1 MFFKQSTHPSPL
13 AVHNGC
19 AVVESSILLCFIC
32 TACFGFYFRVHATA
46 FKSVTEM
53 VRESE
58 IRKAD
63 PGKVIMKETKHS

>member
-1 MFFKQSTHPSPL
+1 
-13 AVHNGC
+13 VH
-19 AVVESSILLCFIC
+19 
-32 TACFGFYFRVHATA
+32 TTA

>member
-1 MFFKQSTHPSPL
+1 MCN
-13 AVHNGC
+13 VY
-19 AVVESSILLCFIC
+19 
-32 TACFGFYFRVHATA
+32 FGYCFRVHATA

-58 IRKAD
+58 IRNAD

>member
-1 MFFKQSTHPSPL
+1 MGTNFQ
-13 AVHNGC
+13 
-19 AVVESSILLCFIC
+19 LCFMC
-32 TACFGFYFRVHATA
+32 NVHFASYFRIHATA

-58 IRKAD
+58 IRKSD